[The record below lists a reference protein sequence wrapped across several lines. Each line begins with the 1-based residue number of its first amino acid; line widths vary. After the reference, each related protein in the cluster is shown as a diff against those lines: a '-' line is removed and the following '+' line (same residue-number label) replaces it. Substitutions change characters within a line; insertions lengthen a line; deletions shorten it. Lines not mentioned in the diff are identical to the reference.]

1 MIQTKICPYC
11 SSSFSSEV
19 NARKYCSQR
28 CAGLALKKRR
38 GKTKRCLCQWCG
50 QVFTAKRKKKFC
62 DFNCQST
69 YMKKLG
75 QIQKTV
81 IKIPVKITLNDAARQ
96 SKEEGITYGRY
107 VSLKRI

>member
-1 MIQTKICPYC
+1 MKQTKICPYC
-11 SSSFSSEV
+11 NKTFVTELNSK
-19 NARKYCSQR
+19 KYCRQK
-28 CAGLALKKRR
+28 CTVLASAKRSEKK
-38 GKTKRCLCQWCG
+38 KDCLCQWCG

-62 DFNCQST
+62 DSNCQST

-75 QIQKTV
+75 KIQKTV

>member
-1 MIQTKICPYC
+1 
-11 SSSFSSEV
+11 
-19 NARKYCSQR
+19 
-28 CAGLALKKRR
+28 
-38 GKTKRCLCQWCG
+38 
-50 QVFTAKRKKKFC
+50 
-62 DFNCQST
+62 
-69 YMKKLG
+69 MKKLG